1 MDSSTERAERE
12 VRLAVARLM
21 SAADRLDLE
30 EFVAMFH
37 IDADFHNPIGMVSR
51 GRDEIRSLH
60 EKLYSPTPPPG
71 FPTFTDAA
79 STGDVQ
85 AVRVLRPDVAIV
97 DWHWTQAGARV
108 GDEEWP
114 PREGTNTTVWTRDDA
129 GEWRVTVWRDKDF
142 PPGFD
147 RPPANT

>member
-1 MDSSTERAERE
+1 MDSSTECAERE
-12 VRLAVARLM
+12 VRLAVAWLM

-37 IDADFHNPIGMVSR
+37 ADADFHNPIGMVSR

-79 STGDVQ
+79 STGGVQ

-114 PREGTNTTVWTRDDA
+114 SREGTNTTMWTRDDA
-129 GEWRVTVWRDKDF
+129 GEWRVTAWRDKDF